1 MNDAKWE
8 RWAAAT
14 GIVFFVLL
22 VAAVLIVPA
31 APPKADDS
39 VAKITSYYVD
49 HREALLFAGYL
60 NGLALAAGLWFLG
73 SLRSFLRTA
82 EGGTG
87 RLSAVAFGAGLVSGA
102 VALVASVAASAV
114 AFNIAG
120 TKGSDAVVRALF
132 DLTSMAAGYIWFPIA
147 IWSAAT
153 GTVAWRTLALP
164 KWYAQL
170 SLLFAIAFLV
180 AGTSIY
186 VNTGFLATGGVYGF
200 IAFIVFGLWVLVT
213 SILLVQRVGK
223 GPVTASAQVAST
235 PPM

>member
-14 GIVFFVLL
+14 GIVFFALL
-22 VAAVLIVPA
+22 AVAVLIVPA
-31 APPKADDS
+31 APPKANDS

-49 HREALLFAGYL
+49 HRKALLVAGYV

-82 EGGTG
+82 EGVTG

-114 AFNIAG
+114 AFRIAG
-120 TKGSDAVVRALF
+120 TKGSEAVVRALF

-147 IWSAAT
+147 IWAAAT
-153 GTVAWRTLALP
+153 GTVVWRTRVLP

-180 AGTSIY
+180 AASSIY
-186 VNTGFLATGGVYGF
+186 VDTGFLATGGVYGF

-213 SILLVQRVGK
+213 SILLVQRLGK
-223 GPVTASAQVAST
+223 GQVTVSAQAST